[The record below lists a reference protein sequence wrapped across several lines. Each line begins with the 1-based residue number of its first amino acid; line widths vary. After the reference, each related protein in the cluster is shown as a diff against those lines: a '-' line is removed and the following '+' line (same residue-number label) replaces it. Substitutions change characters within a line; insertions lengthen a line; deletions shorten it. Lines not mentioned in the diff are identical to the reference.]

1 MSDSL
6 LTKSWP
12 RTAIFLIVVIMSD
25 SVLNPRIFLVVDQ
38 KYSRKLIVSSHSIFM
53 IIFYS
58 LLVILK
64 SREDLITKRKSRK
77 KIKIDRKVAQ
87 SKMI

>member
-1 MSDSL
+1 MSDSPL
-6 LTKSWP
+6 NP
-12 RTAIFLIVVIMSD
+12 RTAIFLVVVIMSD